1 MSSSGEQ
8 DHLLLTL
15 QTNRKENGNRQLWL
29 IGYQLTDI
37 CVGNGIGYTKQTNDN
52 IISIV
57 NSKAHGHNNRK
68 HANI

>member
-29 IGYQLTDI
+29 IGYQSVLEMESDI
-37 CVGNGIGYTKQTNDN
+37 LNKQMITLL
-52 IISIV
+52 
-57 NSKAHGHNNRK
+57 AY
-68 HANI
+68 